1 MTAKKTKPDETQT
14 EDRVLRIHL
23 LVTVASEDEEQKLLK
38 KLAEHGEVA
47 KVVQVRSEADLQK
60 AAESTPASRGVNP
73 PGQQGPVHTDTTRSH
88 DAYGNLFDG
97 SKPPEFDAYGNRY
110 DGGPKDS
117 ATHDAYGNK
126 Y

>member
-1 MTAKKTKPDETQT
+1 MTARKTKAEETQQ

-47 KVVQVRSEADLQK
+47 KVVQVRKEEDLQL

-73 PGQQGPVHTDTTRSH
+73 PGQQGPVHTSTDRSH
-88 DAYGNLFDG
+88 DSYGNAFDT
-97 SKPPEFDAYGNRY
+97 SRPPERDAYGNRY
-110 DGGPKDS
+110 DGGPRES

>member
-1 MTAKKTKPDETQT
+1 MTTKKTKSDDSES
-14 EDRVLRIHL
+14 RVLRIHL

-47 KVVQVRSEADLQK
+47 KVVQVQKPEDLQR

-73 PGQQGPVHTDTTRSH
+73 PGQQGPVHTDTSRSH
-88 DAYGNLFDG
+88 DAYGNVFDG
-97 SKPPEFDAYGNRY
+97 SRPPEFDAYGNRY